1 MFKYA
6 ERLRSHCLRACG
18 ARHPGVRPEDG
29 RPPHTNGYRTRHP
42 MRFWVFRTYKISRHR
57 SAGTEHIINLLMAEQ

>member
-18 ARHPGVRPEDG
+18 ARHPGRQPGMGEPRTQTGTARGTQCASGSLEDIKSAVIVRFFP
-29 RPPHTNGYRTRHP
+29 
-42 MRFWVFRTYKISRHR
+42 
-57 SAGTEHIINLLMAEQ
+57 NL